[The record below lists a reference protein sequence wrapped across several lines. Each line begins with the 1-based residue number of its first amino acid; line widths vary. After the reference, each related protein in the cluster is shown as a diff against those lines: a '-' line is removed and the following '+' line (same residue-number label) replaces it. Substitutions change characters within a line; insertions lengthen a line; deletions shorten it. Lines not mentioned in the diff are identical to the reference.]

1 MHFAVF
7 FIFVVCLHSGLSIP
21 TKTGYSP
28 EEWIPIQTYDR
39 GEDVL
44 SLLGEESGSGDA
56 DEGSGDILPVPT
68 GGFSKMRLIDY
79 SADIKQT
86 SPFFGAAVKE
96 VVSEVLSSED
106 STVQVTVEVNDVLA
120 SGDDTIVEYSVDVGG
135 SLWNRAKTDAIL
147 YDNLANFVIIFGSD
161 AVVIPYTEDT
171 SKDQLTTITLLD
183 VTDETFNEL
192 AFRKAVAEALNSELQ
207 LAQLFSLS
215 SNAPKVPYHADNVVI
230 EDITNVKSGLRVS
243 YYVVLGNG
251 NVTPSSV
258 VYTASKNNIN
268 KLAEA
273 TGASDAHVI
282 EPDNTSEFPSWAIA
296 ASVIGG
302 LVGIS
307 AIAILAAVI
316 RKRRSNDGYEDLDR
330 HTEVEPTVKF

>member
-7 FIFVVCLHSGLSIP
+7 FIFAVCLHSGLSVP

-44 SLLGEESGSGDA
+44 SLLGEESGSGEA
-56 DEGSGDILPVPT
+56 DEGSGDIMPVPT

-86 SPFFGAAVKE
+86 SPFFGAAVTE

-106 STVQVTVEVNDVLA
+106 STELVTVEVNDILA

-135 SLWNRAKTDAIL
+135 SLWNRAKTDSVL

-183 VTDETFNEL
+183 ITDETFNEL

-207 LAQLFSLS
+207 LFSLS
-215 SNAPKVPYHADNVVI
+215 SNAHKVPYHADNVVI

-251 NVTPSSV
+251 NVTPSGV
-258 VYTASKNNIN
+258 VYTASKKNIN

-273 TGASDAHVI
+273 VGASDAHVI

-302 LVGIS
+302 LIGIS

-316 RKRRSNDGYEDLDR
+316 RKRRSNAGYEDLDR
-330 HTEVEPTVKF
+330 QTEVEPTVKF

>member
-7 FIFVVCLHSGLSIP
+7 FIFAVCLHSGLSVP

-28 EEWIPIQTYDR
+28 VEWIPIQTYDR

-44 SLLGEESGSGDA
+44 SLLEDESGSGDA

-79 SADIKQT
+79 SADNKET
-86 SPFFGAAVKE
+86 SPFFGAAVTE

-106 STVQVTVEVNDVLA
+106 STEVVTVDVNEILA

-135 SLWNRAKTDAIL
+135 SLWNRARTDAVL
-147 YDNLANFVIIFGSD
+147 YDNLPNFVIIFGSD
-161 AVVIPYTEDT
+161 AVVIPYKEAP

-183 VTDETFNEL
+183 ITAETFNER

-207 LAQLFSLS
+207 LFSLS
-215 SNAPKVPYHADNVVI
+215 SNTPKVPYHADNVVI
-230 EDITNVKSGLRVS
+230 EHITNNAKSGLRVS

-258 VYTASKNNIN
+258 VYAASKNNIT
-268 KLAEA
+268 KLAGA
-273 TGASDAHVI
+273 VGASDAHVI
-282 EPDNTSEFPSWAIA
+282 EPDNTSGFPSWAIA

-302 LVGIS
+302 LIGIS

-316 RKRRSNDGYEDLDR
+316 RKRRSNTGYEDLDK
-330 HTEVEPTVKF
+330 HTEVAPTVKF